1 MVGHGSRSCV
11 KPSVSGGFWCVVC
24 NNLVHTGDQ
33 VVGVRNVNN
42 PGRNGWDH
50 VHEGCAAEYVSPP
63 LSSEVPSERADLPLD
78 PARAP
83 RSEEASSA
91 APLAE
96 KVEEY
101 IRLASTLQQ
110 EVATLTQQL
119 RELKEV
125 VASTSSIT
133 TTLQQE
139 VATLTQQ
146 LQAEQTLRGAA
157 ERRAEEAGH
166 ETARLQGEA
175 LAAAAAE
182 QAKAA
187 AANEECV
194 LLEQLMETQL
204 EPDAESPAAPLSG
217 RSVKRRVEGG
227 ERLDIDAVPRMGQN
241 VLCEFLRA
249 MGVAVG
255 RDLQQDI
262 PKLKERVVS
271 ELRKRE
277 VTQWSIDD
285 QCRESHG
292 KRRELSFGCGYK
304 SRGQ

>member
-96 KVEEY
+96 EVEY

-119 RELKEV
+119 RELEEV
-125 VASTSSIT
+125 VASTSSIK

-166 ETARLQGEA
+166 EMARHGEA

-187 AANEECV
+187 AANEE
-194 LLEQLMETQL
+194 
-204 EPDAESPAAPLSG
+204 
-217 RSVKRRVEGG
+217 
-227 ERLDIDAVPRMGQN
+227 
-241 VLCEFLRA
+241 
-249 MGVAVG
+249 
-255 RDLQQDI
+255 
-262 PKLKERVVS
+262 
-271 ELRKRE
+271 
-277 VTQWSIDD
+277 
-285 QCRESHG
+285 
-292 KRRELSFGCGYK
+292 
-304 SRGQ
+304 

>member
-96 KVEEY
+96 EVEY
-101 IRLASTLQQ
+101 IRLAS
-110 EVATLTQQL
+110 
-119 RELKEV
+119 
-125 VASTSSIT
+125 
-133 TTLQQE
+133 TLQQE

-166 ETARLQGEA
+166 EMAPLQGEA

-262 PKLKERVVS
+262 TKLKERVVS

-292 KRRELSFGCGYK
+292 KRRELSYGCGYK

>member
-50 VHEGCAAEYVSPP
+50 VHEGCAAGYVSPP
-63 LSSEVPSERADLPLD
+63 LSSEVPSERIDLPLD

-119 RELKEV
+119 
-125 VASTSSIT
+125 
-133 TTLQQE
+133 
-139 VATLTQQ
+139 
-146 LQAEQTLRGAA
+146 QAEQTLRGAA

-166 ETARLQGEA
+166 EMARHGEA

-187 AANEECV
+187 AANEEWP
-194 LLEQLMETQL
+194 LLERLMETQL
-204 EPDAESPAAPLSG
+204 KPDAESPAAPLST
-217 RSVKRRVEGG
+217 RAMAKRKVERGK
-227 ERLDIDAVPRMGQN
+227 RLDIDAVPKMSQHM
-241 VLCEFLRA
+241 LCEFLLA
-249 MGVAVG
+249 PWYSLCSASSYSLWALKWGAICG
-255 RDLQQDI
+255 RTMQN
-262 PKLKERVVS
+262 
-271 ELRKRE
+271 
-277 VTQWSIDD
+277 
-285 QCRESHG
+285 
-292 KRRELSFGCGYK
+292 
-304 SRGQ
+304 